1 MGGLAGAGWEAL
13 ALAGMML
20 TEHGV
25 IEEDPCEPRSE
36 SMHRGSLIRTKEP
49 RIYNGGRRGS
59 STNGAG
65 KTEQPHAKE
74 RNRTPI

>member
-1 MGGLAGAGWEAL
+1 MLVRGETGLFSGNGKPSDREHKGREGERGAVGGLAGAGWEAL

-36 SMHRGSLIRTKEP
+36 SMHRGSLI
-49 RIYNGGRRGS
+49 
-59 STNGAG
+59 
-65 KTEQPHAKE
+65 
-74 RNRTPI
+74 